1 MLVKEKFFK
10 TFLKKNFLYI
20 FFTILI
26 LNLENLAIANEK
38 ESIVDKLKNIKSL
51 KFNFEQKTNE
61 KIEVGICYLVFPN
74 KLKCDYDD
82 NKKKELIINEKR
94 LAITQKRY
102 NKTYYYSVKKSPFL
116 KILNKDQLIKLIRE
130 SSIEQ
135 KNNQIHLTSIE
146 NNEKKITII
155 FNKKNFDLIGW
166 EINDQ
171 FKNKIVFLIEILS
184 TNEDVNLEI
193 FKIPA

>member
-1 MLVKEKFFK
+1 M
-10 TFLKKNFLYI
+10 
-20 FFTILI
+20 
-26 LNLENLAIANEK
+26 LNLENLAIADEK
-38 ESIVDKLKNIKSL
+38 ESIVDKLKNIESL

-61 KIEVGICYLVFPN
+61 KIEVGICYLVFPS

-82 NKKKELIINEKR
+82 NKKKELIINKKR

-116 KILNKDQLIKLIRE
+116 KILNKDQLIKLVKE
-130 SSIEQ
+130 SFLEQ
-135 KNNQIHLTSIE
+135 KNNQIYLTSID

-155 FNKKNFDLIGW
+155 FNKNNFDLIGW

-171 FKNKIVFLIEILS
+171 FENKIVFLIKILS